1 MGANEILINLLDH
14 QRGVLARLREL
25 IDEERT
31 CILDSKIERL
41 QEIVEE
47 QKLVLAEQA
56 RLSAQIMRLL
66 DRIGNQVHSE
76 ETFSLSMVIQYLPEP
91 LASTVSDYQRELSA
105 ALIEIQRE
113 GRINWYLA
121 QQALKYVDFTLRLIS
136 NNSTPQ
142 TYQARPQSEP
152 RRSARLLMDSCA

>member
-1 MGANEILINLLDH
+1 MGANEILINLLEH
-14 QRGVLARLREL
+14 QQGVLARLREL
-25 IDEERT
+25 IDEERS

-41 QEIVEE
+41 QDIVEE

-56 RLSAQIMRLL
+56 RLSAQIIRLL
-66 DRIGNQVHSE
+66 DRIGNQVQSDE
-76 ETFSLSMVIQYLPEP
+76 SFSLSMVIKYLPEP
-91 LASTVSDYQRELSA
+91 FATTVTNYQRELST
-105 ALIEIQRE
+105 ALLDIQRE

-136 NNSTPQ
+136 NNGTSQ

-152 RRSARLLMDSCA
+152 RRSARFLMDSCA

>member
-1 MGANEILINLLDH
+1 MGASEILVNLLEH
-14 QRGVLARLREL
+14 QRGVLSRLREL

-47 QKLVLAEQA
+47 QKLVLAEQS
-56 RLSAQIMRLL
+56 RLSAQITKLL
-66 DRIGNQVHSE
+66 DKIGNQVQSNE
-76 ETFSLSMVIQYLPEP
+76 LFSLSMVIQYLPEP
-91 LASTVSDYQRELSA
+91 IATTVENYQRELSS
-105 ALIEIQRE
+105 ALIDIQRE

-136 NNSTPQ
+136 NNGSPQ
-142 TYQARPQSEP
+142 TYQQRPNSEP